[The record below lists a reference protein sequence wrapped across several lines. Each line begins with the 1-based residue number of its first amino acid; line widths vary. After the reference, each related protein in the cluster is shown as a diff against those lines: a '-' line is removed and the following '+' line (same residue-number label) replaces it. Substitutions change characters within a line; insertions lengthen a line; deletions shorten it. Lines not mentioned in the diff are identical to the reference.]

1 MNFEDF
7 IKKGL
12 VKKKDID
19 KNLAKSLI
27 VAAESDLKFLKRN
40 EIDDVSARKMVSG
53 YYDVLRELLEA
64 MAALNGYKIYSHEA
78 FFYFLEENGEDVM
91 GEKFNRFRLIRNRVN
106 YYGKTVSPNEAEEYC
121 LGIEKMIKYFMR
133 KLNDEI

>member
-40 EIDDVSARKMVSG
+40 KIDDVSARKMVSG

-64 MAALNGYKIYSHEA
+64 MAALSGYKIYSHEA
-78 FFYFLEENGEDVM
+78 FFYFLEEKGEDVM

-121 LGIEKMIKYFMR
+121 LGIGKMIKYFMR